1 MTRQAATS
9 PRMVRG
15 TWAMKMARHP
25 NASTIGPPATT
36 PSTGAPAPTI
46 DQNPSA
52 LTRCSLGKMR
62 LMMANE
68 AGPVAA
74 PSTAPSTR
82 KAMSDPALHAT
93 ALAAAMH
100 AAPNRPHR

>member
-1 MTRQAATS
+1 MKMTRQ
-9 PRMVRG
+9 
-15 TWAMKMARHP
+15 P
-25 NASTIGPPATT
+25 NASTIGPPITT
-36 PSTGAPAPTI
+36 PITGAPAPII

-52 LTRCSLGKMR
+52 FTRCSRGNTR

-82 KAMSDPALHAT
+82 NRMSDPAFQASALHA
-93 ALAAAMH
+93 AMT
-100 AAPNRPHR
+100 AAPNRPTR